1 MYLFLVTYSILGNI
15 QNESDSIKYELYN
28 FDAPATYQFSRVNL
42 QKVYLNDALVAD
54 EQKVEDFTLSITDTT
69 EGFKLKLSAQAYNFS
84 FSEVPETADENDLM
98 QYMVEMA
105 QYELAQLP
113 VYFYY
118 NKHEHELIKL
128 QDEFKYN
135 DAITNICNNV
145 ALSMQTHFDYGD
157 EIISDIALNIKEYI
171 ETTGFDYSRKGTD
184 LIVAYFGWNYLSDY
198 YNIQSDS
205 TTQIIPLIKQ
215 ESRNPIPIKA
225 SYSFK
230 SAMQNRF
237 VLKEAFDYDKE
248 AFLKEAKRYNE
259 LFASIKEDEID
270 VVVRN
275 VIEFPNSKNYIQQI
289 SLETLMVM
297 PQTKIIDI
305 ENIKLRKQE

>member
-1 MYLFLVTYSILGNI
+1 MWLILISKAIFGHI
-15 QNESDSIKYELYN
+15 QVESDSVKYELYN
-28 FDAPATYQFSRVNL
+28 FDSPATYQFSRVNL

-54 EQKVEDFTLSITDTT
+54 EQQIEDYSLSVNDTT
-69 EGFKLKLSAQAYNFS
+69 DGYKLKLVAQAYNFS
-84 FSEVPETADENDLM
+84 FSEVPESADENDLM

-128 QDEFKYN
+128 QDEFNYN

-145 ALSMQTHFDYGD
+145 ALSMQTHFDYED
-157 EIISDIALNIKEYI
+157 ELISDIAINIKEYI

-215 ESRNPIPIKA
+215 ESQNPIPIKA
-225 SYSFK
+225 TYSFK
-230 SAMQNRF
+230 PAMQNRF
-237 VLKEAFDYDKE
+237 VLKESFDYDKE
-248 AFLKEAKRYNE
+248 AFLKEAKRYND
-259 LFASIKEDEID
+259 LFASIKEDDID
-270 VVVRN
+270 IVVRN
-275 VIEFPNSKNYIQQI
+275 VVEFPTSKKYIGQI